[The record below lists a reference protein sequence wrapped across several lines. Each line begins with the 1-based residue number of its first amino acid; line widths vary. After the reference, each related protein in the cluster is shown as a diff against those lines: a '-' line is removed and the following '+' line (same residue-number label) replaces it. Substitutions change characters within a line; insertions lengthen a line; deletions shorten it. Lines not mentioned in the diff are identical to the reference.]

1 VPEESVIAAGAPDQP
16 TAQQETNTRVA
27 RATGVLALG
36 NILSRALGM
45 AREIVITT
53 LFGASRATDAF
64 YAATIVPKTLYDLL
78 IAGHVNSAI
87 VPVLSEIDAKEGRV
101 AFWHVVSVLVSLLTV
116 ILSLLVLLIMAFAP
130 QVITLVGSGYSAET
144 VGLAAGLLRLTAP
157 ALIFLGLFSAMSG
170 ALYALHQ
177 FTWPALA
184 GVVFNGCIVLVTLLA
199 VPPVQVTA
207 QILPGTLPDFSY
219 ARPEWAIQSAAL
231 GWMVGSAAQALVQIP
246 GLRGSRLR
254 LSLNFRHPS
263 IRQIAKLYAPVMFT
277 LIVDTLVVRTFSYNL
292 ASNTVEGALGYMNW
306 ATTLIQFPQ
315 GLVATAISVAILPTL
330 SRFAA
335 LMAMGSTPDMAGDD
349 ASAMASGASQDNT
362 QAFKDTL
369 GLGLRLSIVL
379 MLPAAVGLFVLATPI
394 VSLIFQRGAFNATD
408 TAITADAL
416 RLYLIGLPFAAVDL
430 LLVYAFYARQDTL
443 TPALIGLVSFGVY
456 LVTAVLLLPVIGL
469 FSLMVADSLKHI
481 SHALISAV
489 LLQRRLNGLGKQRIF
504 STLAKAGFAAAAMGL
519 LALVTEPLLESVV
532 GMSSTLREAIVV
544 AVAAGLGGAAYV
556 GIATLL
562 KVDELAWMAGM
573 VRRRLGR

>member
-1 VPEESVIAAGAPDQP
+1 VQEQITADAGDQAAPS
-16 TAQQETNTRVA
+16 AQQETNTRVA

-45 AREIVITT
+45 AREVVITT
-53 LFGASRATDAF
+53 LFGASRATDAY
-64 YAATIVPKTLYDLL
+64 YAATIVPRTLYDLL

-87 VPVLSEIDAKEGRV
+87 VPVLSEIDAKEGRA
-101 AFWHVVSVLVSLLTV
+101 AFWHVVSLLVTVVTLVLAA
-116 ILSLLVLLIMAFAP
+116 LVLLILLFAP
-130 QVITLVGSGYSAET
+130 QVITLVGSGYDAGT
-144 VGLAAGLLRLTAP
+144 VGLAADLLRLTAP
-157 ALIFLGLFSAMSG
+157 ALIFLGLFSVLSG

-184 GVVFNGCIVLVTLLA
+184 GVAFNGCIVVVTLLIVA
-199 VPPVQVTA
+199 PVRVTA
-207 QILPGTLPDFSY
+207 SLSPGTLPDFSY
-219 ARPEWAIQSAAL
+219 ARPEWAVQAAAV
-231 GWMVGSAAQALVQIP
+231 GWLVGALAQALAQLP
-246 GLRGSRLR
+246 GLRRSRLR
-254 LSLNFRHPS
+254 LSLDIRHPS
-263 IRQIAKLYAPVMFT
+263 IRQIARLYAPVMFT
-277 LIVDTLVVRTFSYNL
+277 LIIDTLVVRTFSYNL

-315 GLVATAISVAILPTL
+315 GLVATAISIAILPTL

-335 LMAMGSTPDMAGDD
+335 LMASTTTPDTSVDD
-349 ASAMASGASQDNT
+349 ARVIAAAPQDNT

-379 MLPAAVGLFVLATPI
+379 MLPAAVGLFALATPI
-394 VSLIFQRGAFNATD
+394 VSLIFQRGAFNAAD

-443 TPALIGLVSFGVY
+443 TPALVGLASFVVY
-456 LVTAVLLLPVIGL
+456 MVVAVALLPAIGL

-481 SHALISAV
+481 THALISAV
-489 LLQRRLNGLGKQRIF
+489 LLHRRLGGFGSQRIVL
-504 STLAKAGFAAAAMGL
+504 TLLKAGFAAGVMGAV
-519 LALVTEPLLESVV
+519 ALVTEPVLESVV
-532 GMSSTLREAIVV
+532 GMSNTLREAIVV
-544 AVAAGLGGAAYV
+544 ASAALLGGAVYV
-556 GIATLL
+556 GLAALL
-562 KVDELAWMAGM
+562 RLDELAWMAGM